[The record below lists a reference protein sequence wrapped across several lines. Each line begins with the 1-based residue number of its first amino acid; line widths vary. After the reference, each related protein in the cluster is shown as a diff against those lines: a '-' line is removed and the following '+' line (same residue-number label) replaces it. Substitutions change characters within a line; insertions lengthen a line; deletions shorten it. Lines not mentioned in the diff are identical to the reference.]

1 MLWWF
6 ESIGANGELN
16 TQENIIIGGDGFA
29 KLCDFGLAKAL
40 DEPTGLT
47 KAGPTQGTLRYMSP
61 ELFDEDTT
69 ATLASDIW
77 AFACV
82 AGEVS
87 KWPRISSLT
96 SYS

>member
-1 MLWWF
+1 M
-6 ESIGANGELN
+6 GVNGRIN
-16 TQENIIIGGDGFA
+16 SQANIIVGCDGFA

-47 KAGPTQGTLRYMSP
+47 TVGAAQGTPRYMSP
-61 ELFDEDTT
+61 ELVEEENGV

-82 AGEVS
+82 TGEVRNCLII
-87 KWPRISSLT
+87 PNSL
-96 SYS
+96 